1 MAWNVHWQ
9 GSFTSRE
16 GTAYTVKIHEQNYSG
31 SVVTLQLS
39 DTPFTTG
46 EGDDD
51 DVFTPMRAQT
61 GRLSVMDNDGTLMQQ
76 IIPSTNTEKYVTVEA
91 GGAIKWQGFISCET
105 YNQEW
110 VESANPTE
118 ITFALNG
125 ILESLKYVNLQ
136 SSDFSKE
143 NNLANLIYYV
153 FSMLN
158 VPNLTTLFIGGEET
172 NPGAWLAWVL
182 RWRVLFTPFTQT
194 NAGTSYT
201 DYQGNTGYEVMEA
214 ICTFFGLTA
223 REDGT
228 GIYLTA
234 AECAQGNNLSQYTWN
249 TLQNYTGTG
258 SAPTNYPTLDLR
270 QNFTWK
276 GDNNDVNYRN
286 GYRNVVA
293 TLPLNT
299 DKLDVIEIPD
309 TEENLDPVLSTDA
322 TDFDTKDP
330 VTIYMQPHQPRGA
343 EFMETYRFDK
353 YRFQTDQQSGLLLPQ
368 RVGGSSYSEVSGT
381 TVFNPDWKNFI
392 FEQPFATSG
401 TEMAT
406 GAFPCRWSSDNK
418 SYKSGMFMQFIM
430 RNPWSG
436 YTLYMYPLYSIKS
449 RIAFTFNEGYF
460 RLQFNISG
468 FSTYHLVSSS
478 NYTLY
483 YRDKFT
489 GNFRLLTYIR
499 LGNYYWD
506 GSAWTTTRTYCILTI
521 TDGQPPQN
529 WSAEMGVEEQSGYY
543 IPITSEMTGVM
554 QFEIL
559 NMAVR
564 EQSES
569 YNYYRRNIIMSDFVF
584 EKAQNENPLV
594 AGRTSN
600 IYRLAIDQKCN
611 EDKDLTL
618 SFGTMNS
625 NSNNPVFL
633 LDAQGNF
640 IESDNYQG
648 VQQRPEMNLVGRI
661 RSYFLRHRHSLEAI
675 VHHTFPLPEHRVTH
689 NGKTYSAICAE
700 RDWSNDKARVVWIDV
715 TASGVSS
722 QQQQSLDVEFEE
734 DPQEV
739 SGIEESAEPITNE
752 QQEE

>member
-9 GSFTSRE
+9 GGFTSRE
-16 GTAYTVKIHEQNYSG
+16 GTAYTVKIYEQNYSG

-76 IIPSTNTEKYVTVEA
+76 IIPETNTEKYVTVEA

-110 VESANPTE
+110 VESTNPTE

-125 ILESLKYVNLQ
+125 LLESLKYVNLQ

-182 RWRVLFTPFTQT
+182 RWRVLFTQFTQT

-234 AECAQGNNLSQYTWN
+234 AECAQGNNLSQYAWN
-249 TLQNYTGTG
+249 TLQNYTGSG
-258 SAPTNYPTLDLR
+258 SAPTTYPTLDLM
-270 QNFTWK
+270 QNFAWK

-299 DKLDVIEIPD
+299 DRLDVIEIPD
-309 TEENLDPVLSTDA
+309 TEENLDPVLSTSA
-322 TDFDTKDP
+322 MYWSKEA
-330 VTIYMQPHQPRGA
+330 VTVYMQPHQPRGA
-343 EFMETYRFDK
+343 EFLETYRFDK
-353 YRFQTDQQSGLLLPQ
+353 YRSGNPPT
-368 RVGGSSYSEVSGT
+368 RISGSSYSEVSGT
-381 TVFNPDWKNFI
+381 TVFNPDWKYFSFNLG
-392 FEQPFATSG
+392 SNK
-401 TEMAT
+401 EMAT
-406 GAFPCRWSSDNK
+406 GAFPCRWSKDNK
-418 SYKSGMFMQFIM
+418 SYQSGIFIQFLEHV
-430 RNPWSG
+430 PWSG
-436 YTLYMYPLYSIKS
+436 YTINLYPLYSIKS
-449 RIAFTFNEGYF
+449 RIAFTFNEGYL
-460 RLQFNISG
+460 RLQFNLSG
-468 FSTYHLVSSS
+468 FHIRGLTYLQ
-478 NYTLY
+478 NPEFY
-483 YRDKFT
+483 YYNK
-489 GNFRLLTYIR
+489 NFGGFRMLAYIR
-499 LGNYYWD
+499 LGNNYWN
-506 GSAWTTTRTYCILTI
+506 GSAWTTSRTYCLLQI

-529 WSAEMGVEEQSGYY
+529 WSADMGVEEKSGYY

-554 QFEIL
+554 QLEIL
-559 NMAVR
+559 NMVVLNSSGQ
-564 EQSES
+564 EYGS
-569 YNYYRRNIIMSDFVF
+569 RNMILSDFVF
-584 EKAQNENPLV
+584 EKAQNNNPLV

-611 EDKDLTL
+611 DDKDLTL

-633 LDAQGNF
+633 LDSQGNY
-640 IESDNYQG
+640 IETANYQG

-675 VHHTFPLPEHRVTH
+675 VHHTFSLPEHRVTH

-700 RDWSNDKARVVWIDV
+700 RNWRDDQSRVVWIDV

-722 QQQQSLDVEFEE
+722 QQQQSLDVEFET

>member
-9 GSFTSRE
+9 GGFTSRE
-16 GTAYTVKIHEQNYSG
+16 GTAYTVKIYEQNYSG

-76 IIPSTNTEKYVTVEA
+76 IIPETNTEKYVTVEA

-110 VESANPTE
+110 VESTNPTE

-125 ILESLKYVNLQ
+125 LLESLKYVNLQ

-182 RWRVLFTPFTQT
+182 RWRVLFTQFTQT

-234 AECAQGNNLSQYTWN
+234 AECAQGNNLSQYAWN
-249 TLQNYTGTG
+249 TLQNYTGSG
-258 SAPTNYPTLDLR
+258 SAPTTYPTLDLM
-270 QNFTWK
+270 QNFAWK

-299 DKLDVIEIPD
+299 DRLDVIEIPD
-309 TEENLDPVLSTDA
+309 TEENMDPVLSTSA
-322 TDFDTKDP
+322 MYWNLDP
-330 VTIYMQPHQPRGA
+330 VTVYMQPHQPRGA
-343 EFMETYRFDK
+343 EFMETYRYDK
-353 YRFQTDQQSGLLLPQ
+353 YRNEGKPV
-368 RVGGSSYSEVSGT
+368 RIGGSTYSEVSGT
-381 TVFNPDWKNFI
+381 TVFNPDWKFYSFNR
-392 FEQPFATSG
+392 QRNN
-401 TEMAT
+401 EMAT
-406 GAFPCRWSSDNK
+406 GAFPCRWSPDNK
-418 SYKSGMFMQFIM
+418 SYNSGIYIQFLEWE
-430 RNPWSG
+430 PWSG
-436 YTLYMYPLYSIKS
+436 YTINLYSLYSIKS
-449 RIAFTFNEGYF
+449 RIAFTFNEGYL
-460 RLQFNISG
+460 RLQFNLSG
-468 FSTYHLVSSS
+468 FHIRGLTYLQ
-478 NYTLY
+478 NPEFY
-483 YRDKFT
+483 YYNK
-489 GNFRLLTYIR
+489 NFGGFRMLAYIR
-499 LGNYYWD
+499 LGNNYWN
-506 GSAWTTTRTYCILTI
+506 GSAWTTSRTYCLLQI

-529 WSAEMGVEEQSGYY
+529 WSADMGVEEKSGYY

-554 QFEIL
+554 QLEIL
-559 NMAVR
+559 NMVVLNSSGQ
-564 EQSES
+564 EYGS
-569 YNYYRRNIIMSDFVF
+569 RNMILSDFVF
-584 EKAQNENPLV
+584 EKAQNNNPLV

-611 EDKDLTL
+611 DDKDLTL

-633 LDAQGNF
+633 LDSQGNY
-640 IESDNYQG
+640 IETANYQG

-675 VHHTFPLPEHRVTH
+675 VHHTFSLPEHRVTH

-700 RDWSNDKARVVWIDV
+700 RNWRDDQSRVVWIDV

-722 QQQQSLDVEFEE
+722 QQQQSLDVEFET

>member
-1 MAWNVHWQ
+1 MAWNIHWQ
-9 GSFTSRE
+9 GYFKSID
-16 GTAYTVKIHEQNYSG
+16 GTAYTIKIHEQGYSG
-31 SVVTLQLS
+31 SVATLQLS
-39 DTPFTTG
+39 DTPFITG
-46 EGDDD
+46 EDDD
-51 DVFTPMRAQT
+51 DDTFLPMRPQT
-61 GRLSVMDNDGTLMQQ
+61 GKLSIIDHDGTLMRQL
-76 IIPSTNTEKYVTVEA
+76 IPSTNTERYVTVEA
-91 GGAIKWQGFISCET
+91 GGTIKWQGFISCAA

-110 VESANPTE
+110 VESTNPTD

-143 NNLANLIYYV
+143 KNLANLIYYV

-182 RWRVLFTPFTQT
+182 RWRVLFTQFTQT

-234 AECAQGNNLSQYTWN
+234 AECAQGNNLSQYAWS
-249 TLQNYTGTG
+249 TLQNYTGSG
-258 SAPTNYPTLDLR
+258 SAPTTYPTLDLM

-299 DKLDVIEIPD
+299 DRLDVIEIPD
-309 TEENLDPVLSTDA
+309 TEENLDPVLSTSA
-322 TDFDTKDP
+322 MYWSTEA
-330 VTIYMQPHQPRGA
+330 VTVYMQPHQPRSA
-343 EFMETYRFDK
+343 EFLETYRFDK
-353 YRFQTDQQSGLLLPQ
+353 YRNEYPPTRIS
-368 RVGGSSYSEVSGT
+368 GSSYSEVSGT
-381 TVFNPDWKNFI
+381 TVFNPDWKYFSFNRR
-392 FEQPFATSG
+392 SG
-401 TEMAT
+401 NEMAT
-406 GAFPCRWSSDNK
+406 GAFPCRWSKDNK
-418 SYKSGMFMQFIM
+418 SYQSGIFIQFLEHE
-430 RNPWSG
+430 PWSG
-436 YTLYMYPLYSIKS
+436 YTINLYSLYSIKS
-449 RIAFTFNEGYF
+449 RIAFTFNEGYL
-460 RLQFNISG
+460 RLQFDLSG
-468 FSTYHLVSSS
+468 FWIRGLSYLQ
-478 NYTLY
+478 NPEFY
-483 YRDKFT
+483 YYDHNF
-489 GNFRLLTYIR
+489 GNFRMLVYIR

-506 GSAWTTTRTYCILTI
+506 GSAWTTTRTYCLLQI
-521 TDGQPPQN
+521 TNGQPPQN
-529 WSAEMGVEEQSGYY
+529 WSADMGVEEQSGYY
-543 IPITSEMTGVM
+543 IPIASEMTGVM

-559 NMAVR
+559 NMVVLNSSDQ
-564 EQSES
+564 E
-569 YNYYRRNIIMSDFVF
+569 YGRRNMILSDFVF

-675 VHHTFPLPEHRVTH
+675 VHHTFTLAEHRVTH
-689 NGKTYSAICAE
+689 NNKTYSAICAE
-700 RDWSNDKARVVWIDV
+700 RDWRDDQSRVVWIDV
-715 TASGVSS
+715 TDSGVSS
-722 QQQQSLDVEFEE
+722 QQQQSLDVQFEE

>member
-9 GSFTSRE
+9 GAFTSRG
-16 GTAYTVKIHEQNYSG
+16 GTAYTIKIHEQNYSG

-39 DTPFTTG
+39 ETPFTTG

-76 IIPSTNTEKYVTVEA
+76 IIPETNTEKYVTVEA

-110 VESANPTE
+110 VESTNPTE

-125 ILESLKYVNLQ
+125 LLESLKYVNLQ

-143 NNLANLIYYV
+143 KNLANLIYYV

-182 RWRVLFTPFTQT
+182 RWRVLFTQFTQT

-234 AECAQGNNLSQYTWN
+234 AECAQGNNLSQYAWS
-249 TLQNYTGTG
+249 TLQNYTGAGNT
-258 SAPTNYPTLDLR
+258 PTTYPTLDLR

-309 TEENLDPVLSTDA
+309 TEENLDPVLSTSA
-322 TDFDTKDP
+322 MYWSKEA
-330 VTIYMQPHQPRGA
+330 VTVYMQPHQPRSA
-343 EFMETYRFDK
+343 EFLETYRFDK
-353 YRFQTDQQSGLLLPQ
+353 YRNKYPPTRIS
-368 RVGGSSYSEVSGT
+368 GSSYSEVSGT
-381 TVFNPDWKNFI
+381 TVFNPDWKYFSFNRR
-392 FEQPFATSG
+392 SG
-401 TEMAT
+401 NEMAT
-406 GAFPCRWSSDNK
+406 GAFPCRWSPDNK
-418 SYKSGMFMQFIM
+418 SYQSGIFIQFLEHV
-430 RNPWSG
+430 PWSG
-436 YTLYMYPLYSIKS
+436 YTINLYPLYSIKS
-449 RIAFTFNEGYF
+449 RIAFTFNEGYL
-460 RLQFNISG
+460 RLQFNLSG
-468 FSTYHLVSSS
+468 FWIRGLTYLTNPEFYYYNKDFGGFRMLV
-478 NYTLY
+478 
-483 YRDKFT
+483 
-489 GNFRLLTYIR
+489 YIR
-499 LGNYYWD
+499 LGNNYWN
-506 GSAWTTTRTYCILTI
+506 GSAWTTSRTYCLMQI

-529 WSAEMGVEEQSGYY
+529 WSADMGVEEQSGYY
-543 IPITSEMTGVM
+543 IPIASEMTGVM

-559 NMAVR
+559 NMVVLNSSDQ
-564 EQSES
+564 EYGS
-569 YNYYRRNIIMSDFVF
+569 RNMILSDFVF
-584 EKAQNENPLV
+584 EKAQNNNPLV

-611 EDKDLTL
+611 EDKYLTL

-633 LDAQGNF
+633 LDAQGNY

-675 VHHTFPLPEHRVTH
+675 VHHTFTLAEHRVTH
-689 NGKTYSAICAE
+689 NNKTYSAICAE
-700 RDWSNDKARVVWIDV
+700 RNWCDDQSRVVWIDV

-722 QQQQSLDVEFEE
+722 QQQQSLDVEFETE
-734 DPQEV
+734 PQEV